1 LRHTKNIVGI
11 ALIILMSVSL
21 YVLRPYLTLYLTG
34 MPKYLGVFMISFIG
48 AVSVIFPIPYTVIIF
63 LLASMKE
70 LDPSITA
77 LVGGLGSGL
86 GEFTGWVMGRFMSKA
101 LESTKYMKQINALV
115 KLVTLTKGKYIVPL
129 ILFIFALTPLP
140 DDLLFIALGMLKYKL
155 HYALIPCIIGK
166 IVMIYFI
173 TLFGRAV
180 TFLGESIG
188 LSENYVIALS
198 TAVLIVM
205 VLLMLFV
212 RWDKILE
219 KYIPK

>member
-1 LRHTKNIVGI
+1 
-11 ALIILMSVSL
+11 
-21 YVLRPYLTLYLTG
+21 

-70 LDPSITA
+70 LDPLITA

-86 GEFTGWVMGRFMSKA
+86 GEFTGWVMGRFMSKT
-101 LESTKYMKQINALV
+101 LESTKYIKQINALV
-115 KLVTLTKGKYIVPL
+115 KLITLTKGKYVVPL

-140 DDLLFIALGMLKYKL
+140 DDLLFIALGMLRYKL

-166 IVMIYFI
+166 TVMMYFI
-173 TLFGRAV
+173 TLFGCAV

-198 TAVLIVM
+198 TAILIAM